1 MCVLCMCV
9 SNKAATKEGG
19 RWQGW
24 REEDSR
30 AHDNGSTRE
39 QKSKQD
45 SDKEKEREGGV
56 TVVDHGPKRR
66 VDRARERAKS
76 ECKICPRSSRNLVTP
91 SHWPHNNS
99 SQPHLEENMC
109 G

>member
-1 MCVLCMCV
+1 MCV
-9 SNKAATKEGG
+9 SNKATTKEGE

-45 SDKEKEREGGV
+45 GDKEKEREGVV

-66 VDRARERAKS
+66 MDRARERAKS
-76 ECKICPRSSRNLVTP
+76 ESKICPAPHATSSPPPTGHTTTAA
-91 SHWPHNNS
+91 SHT
-99 SQPHLEENMC
+99 
-109 G
+109 